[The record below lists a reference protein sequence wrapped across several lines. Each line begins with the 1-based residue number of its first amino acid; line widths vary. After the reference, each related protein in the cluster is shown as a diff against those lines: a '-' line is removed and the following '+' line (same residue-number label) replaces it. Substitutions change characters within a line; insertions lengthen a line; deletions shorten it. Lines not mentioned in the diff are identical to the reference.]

1 MTSTLKKKQQKHA
14 RSEDKKVSILRSA
27 TKLFAE
33 NGFDATGVREIA
45 KNSGVNIA
53 MIYYYFQTKEGLY
66 QEILEDACKA
76 LSLSLTDSIDREMEP
91 EENLYCFIKTYI
103 NFLQNQQTL
112 HQIFLRETISQ
123 TKLMKKL
130 VKEYGSK
137 IFGLVHGILEQGV
150 EKGVFR
156 EQDTTLSTINLL
168 SMIRHYFTDEPLI
181 TTLFPN
187 KRVKMKKHLSDHIFN
202 IFMQGVK
209 SSP

>member
-1 MTSTLKKKQQKHA
+1 MPTPKKKRQKHA
-14 RSEDKKVSILRSA
+14 RGENTKVSILRA
-27 TKLFAE
+27 AAKLFAL
-33 NGFDATGVREIA
+33 NGFDATSVREIG

-76 LSLSLTDSIDREMEP
+76 LSQSLADCIDRKKNP

-103 NFLQNQQTL
+103 NFLQNHQIL
-112 HQIFLRETISQ
+112 HLIFLRETISQ
-123 TKLMKKL
+123 TKLMKIL
-130 VKEYGSK
+130 VKKYGSK
-137 IFGLVHGILEQGV
+137 IFGLVHGIIEEGV

-156 EQDTTLSTINLL
+156 EQDTTLSTINLF

-181 TTLFPN
+181 TTLFP
-187 KRVKMKKHLSDHIFN
+187 KKKVIMKEYLTDHIFN

-209 SSP
+209 GSP

>member
-1 MTSTLKKKQQKHA
+1 MSALKKKRQNNAKV
-14 RSEDKKVSILRSA
+14 EDTKVSILRSA
-27 TKLFAE
+27 AKLFAQ
-33 NGFDATGVREIA
+33 NGFDATSVREIA

-66 QEILEDACKA
+66 QEILEDACRA
-76 LSLSLTDSIDREMEP
+76 LSLSLADCIDRKRDP
-91 EENLYCFIKTYI
+91 EENIYCFIKTYI
-103 NFLQNQQTL
+103 NFLQNHKTL
-112 HQIFLRETISQ
+112 HLIFLRETISQ
-123 TKLMKKL
+123 TKLMKII
-130 VKEYGSK
+130 VKKYGLK
-137 IFGLVHGILEQGV
+137 IFGLVHGIIEEGV

-156 EQDTTLSTINLL
+156 EQDTTLSTINLF

-187 KRVKMKKHLSDHIFN
+187 EKVKTKEYLTDHIFN